1 MALLRSIFLVT
12 FLGLFQVTADS
23 QPLCHKI
30 HLKAIDP
37 IAFLKAKN
45 LNPSK
50 IQIQID
56 PRDAESYGY
65 LGQVRIYYNGTEVFW
80 GKIFGT
86 TAQQGIGRIVINTW
100 NESFP
105 LPKFKGLGL
114 ASLAYFTV
122 AEYYYRTKDLIL
134 TSDEFYKGSF
144 NDTLTISAQKQ
155 WDGFRSRGYLKA
167 NTPEGRYG
175 EFDPS
180 ILLGAQFE
188 KVRIFSIAHLKITPH
203 DPSGAQRK

>member
-1 MALLRSIFLVT
+1 MALLRLILLVA
-12 FLGLFQVTADS
+12 FLGLFQVKAES
-23 QPLCHKI
+23 QLLCHKV

-45 LNPSK
+45 LDPSK
-50 IQIQID
+50 IEIQID
-56 PRDAESYGY
+56 PIDAQSFGY
-65 LGQVRIYYNGTEVFW
+65 LGQVRIRYNGTEVFW

-122 AEYYYRTKDLIL
+122 AEYFYRTKDLIL
-134 TSDEFYKGSF
+134 TSDEFYKGSY

-155 WDGFRSRGYLKA
+155 WDGFRSRGYLKV

-180 ILLGAQFE
+180 IIQGALFE
-188 KVRIFSIAHLKITPH
+188 KIRMFAIVHLKITPH
-203 DPSGAQRK
+203 DPSGALRK